1 MVDKRSRAAVG
12 VGMSLVQSGANPGKP
27 MPHTWSP
34 AQLYVI
40 RKEHPDLVE
49 QEVPPLDWV
58 VVKFLEEHDVQVK
71 PVSMGDPRTGGER
84 AADALVGGL
93 AGPFAVAMQTGL
105 RGQEKA
111 VAAQEWTSWK
121 QWALSHADFPA
132 FKEKH
137 IGAARK
143 HNEVVEQR
151 LSDHAFVEEWKTRF
165 ANQGIGEPALSRASA
180 GLVGT
185 WVAFFILGL
194 TVVILISANQKQLK
208 EWNERNQRSDS
219 ALVKSDRQV

>member
-1 MVDKRSRAAVG
+1 
-12 VGMSLVQSGANPGKP
+12 
-27 MPHTWSP
+27 MPSTWSA
-34 AQLYVI
+34 AQLYLI
-40 RKEHPDLVE
+40 RKQHPDLVE

-58 VVKFLEEHDVQVK
+58 VVQFLEEHDVQAK
-71 PVSMGDPRTGGER
+71 PVSMGDPRTGGQR

-137 IGAARK
+137 IGAAQM
-143 HNEVVEQR
+143 HNEEVERR
-151 LSDHAFVEEWKTRF
+151 LTDPAFVEEWKARF
-165 ANQGIGEPALSRASA
+165 ADQGMDEVALARARTNRA
-180 GLVGT
+180 GA
-185 WVAFFILGL
+185 WVALFIVGL
-194 TVVILISANQKQLK
+194 TVVILVGANQKQLK
-208 EWNERNQRSDS
+208 EWNDQMKQSNNLLTPTS
-219 ALVKSDRQV
+219 LVG

>member
-1 MVDKRSRAAVG
+1 
-12 VGMSLVQSGANPGKP
+12 
-27 MPHTWSP
+27 MPHAWST
-34 AQLYVI
+34 AQLFLI

-58 VVKFLEEHDVQVK
+58 VVKFLEEHDVQAK
-71 PVSMGDPRTGGER
+71 PVSMGDPRTGGQR

-132 FKEKH
+132 FKDKH
-137 IGAARK
+137 IGAAQR
-143 HNEVVEQR
+143 HNEEVERR
-151 LSDHAFVEEWKTRF
+151 LTDPAFVEEWK
-165 ANQGIGEPALSRASA
+165 AKLDGQGMDQVSLAQARSGRAA
-180 GLVGT
+180 A
-185 WVAFFILGL
+185 WVALFVIGV
-194 TVVILISANQKQLK
+194 TVVALIGANQKQLK
-208 EWNERNQRSDS
+208 EWNEKNQRSDS
-219 ALVKSDRQV
+219 SLVSPRFLG

>member
-1 MVDKRSRAAVG
+1 
-12 VGMSLVQSGANPGKP
+12 

-58 VVKFLEEHDVQVK
+58 VVKFLEEHDVQAK
-71 PVSMGDPRTGGER
+71 PVSMGDPRTGGQR

-132 FKEKH
+132 FKDKH
-137 IGAARK
+137 IGAAQK
-143 HNEVVEQR
+143 HNEEVERR
-151 LSDHAFVEEWKTRF
+151 LTDPAFVEEWK
-165 ANQGIGEPALSRASA
+165 AKLVAQSMDDVSMARARSSKA
-180 GLVGT
+180 AA
-185 WVAFFILGL
+185 WVALFVIGV
-194 TVVILISANQKQLK
+194 TVLALIGQNQKQLQ
-208 EWNERNQRSDS
+208 EWNEKNQRSDS
-219 ALVKSDRQV
+219 SLIQHA

>member
-1 MVDKRSRAAVG
+1 
-12 VGMSLVQSGANPGKP
+12 
-27 MPHTWSP
+27 MPHSWST
-34 AQLYVI
+34 AQLFLI

-58 VVKFLEEHDVQVK
+58 VVKFLEEHDVQAK
-71 PVSMGDPRTGGER
+71 PVSMGDPRTGGQR

-132 FKEKH
+132 FKDKH
-137 IGAARK
+137 IGAAQR
-143 HNEVVEQR
+143 HNEEVERR
-151 LSDHAFVEEWKTRF
+151 LTDPAFVEEWK
-165 ANQGIGEPALSRASA
+165 AKLDGQGMDQVSLAQARSGRAA
-180 GLVGT
+180 A
-185 WVAFFILGL
+185 WVALFVIGV
-194 TVVILISANQKQLK
+194 TVVALIGANQKQLQ
-208 EWNERNQRSDS
+208 EWNEKNQRSDS
-219 ALVKSDRQV
+219 SLVLLSSIG

>member
-1 MVDKRSRAAVG
+1 
-12 VGMSLVQSGANPGKP
+12 
-27 MPHTWSP
+27 MPHAWST
-34 AQLYVI
+34 AQLYLI

-58 VVKFLEEHDVQVK
+58 VVKFLEEHDVQAK
-71 PVSMGDPRTGGER
+71 PVSMGDPRTGGQR

-93 AGPFAVAMQTGL
+93 AGPFAVAVQTGL

-137 IGAARK
+137 IGAAQK
-143 HNEVVEQR
+143 HNEEVERR
-151 LSDHAFVEEWKTRF
+151 LTDPAFVEEWKAKLESQGMDEVSMARARSSKAAAWVALFVIGVTVLALIG
-165 ANQGIGEPALSRASA
+165 ANQ
-180 GLVGT
+180 
-185 WVAFFILGL
+185 
-194 TVVILISANQKQLK
+194 NQLQ

-219 ALVKSDRQV
+219 SLVLLGSIV

>member
-1 MVDKRSRAAVG
+1 
-12 VGMSLVQSGANPGKP
+12 
-27 MPHTWSP
+27 MPHAWST
-34 AQLYVI
+34 AQLYLI

-58 VVKFLEEHDVQVK
+58 VVKFLEEHDVQAK
-71 PVSMGDPRTGGER
+71 PVSMGDPRTGGQR

-93 AGPFAVAMQTGL
+93 AGPFAVAVQTGL

-137 IGAARK
+137 IGAAQK
-143 HNEVVEQR
+143 HNEEVERR
-151 LSDHAFVEEWKTRF
+151 LTDPAFVEKWKAKLESQSMDEVSMARARSSKAAAWVALFVIGVTVLALIG
-165 ANQGIGEPALSRASA
+165 ANQ
-180 GLVGT
+180 
-185 WVAFFILGL
+185 
-194 TVVILISANQKQLK
+194 NQLQ

-219 ALVKSDRQV
+219 SLVLLGSIV

>member
-1 MVDKRSRAAVG
+1 
-12 VGMSLVQSGANPGKP
+12 

-58 VVKFLEEHDVQVK
+58 VVKFLEEHDVQAK
-71 PVSMGDPRTGGER
+71 PVSMGDPRTGGQR

-137 IGAARK
+137 IGAAQK
-143 HNEVVEQR
+143 HNEEVERR
-151 LSDHAFVEEWKTRF
+151 LTDPAFVEEWKARF
-165 ANQGIGEPALSRASA
+165 ADQGMDEVALARARTNRA
-180 GLVGT
+180 AA
-185 WVAFFILGL
+185 WVALFIVGL
-194 TVVILISANQKQLK
+194 TAVIVVGANQKQLQ
-208 EWNERNQRSDS
+208 EWNEKNQRSDS
-219 ALVKSDRQV
+219 SLVLPSWIGTSV

>member
-1 MVDKRSRAAVG
+1 
-12 VGMSLVQSGANPGKP
+12 

-58 VVKFLEEHDVQVK
+58 VVKFLEEHDVQAK
-71 PVSMGDPRTGGER
+71 PVSMGDPRTGGQR

-132 FKEKH
+132 FKDKH
-137 IGAARK
+137 IGAAQK
-143 HNEVVEQR
+143 HNEEVERR
-151 LSDHAFVEEWKTRF
+151 LTDPQFVEEWK
-165 ANQGIGEPALSRASA
+165 AKLVAQSMDDVSMARARSSKA
-180 GLVGT
+180 AA
-185 WVAFFILGL
+185 WVALFVIGV
-194 TVVILISANQKQLK
+194 TVLALIGQNQKQLQ
-208 EWNERNQRSDS
+208 EWNEKNQRSDS
-219 ALVKSDRQV
+219 SLIQHA

>member
-1 MVDKRSRAAVG
+1 
-12 VGMSLVQSGANPGKP
+12 
-27 MPHTWSP
+27 MPHAWST
-34 AQLYVI
+34 AQLYLI

-71 PVSMGDPRTGGER
+71 PVSMGDPRTGGQR

-93 AGPFAVAMQTGL
+93 AGPFAVAVQTGL

-137 IGAARK
+137 IGAAQK
-143 HNEVVEQR
+143 HNEEVERR
-151 LSDHAFVEEWKTRF
+151 LTDPAFVEEWKAKLESQGMDEVSMARARSSKAAAWVALFVIGVTVLALIG
-165 ANQGIGEPALSRASA
+165 ANQ
-180 GLVGT
+180 
-185 WVAFFILGL
+185 
-194 TVVILISANQKQLK
+194 NQLQ

-219 ALVKSDRQV
+219 SLVLLGSIV

>member
-1 MVDKRSRAAVG
+1 
-12 VGMSLVQSGANPGKP
+12 
-27 MPHTWSP
+27 MPHAWRT
-34 AQLYVI
+34 AQLFLI

-58 VVKFLEEHDVQVK
+58 VVKFLEEHDVQAK
-71 PVSMGDPRTGGER
+71 PVSMGDPRTGGQR

-132 FKEKH
+132 FKDKH
-137 IGAARK
+137 IGAAQR
-143 HNEVVEQR
+143 HNEEVERR
-151 LSDHAFVEEWKTRF
+151 LTDPAFVEEWK
-165 ANQGIGEPALSRASA
+165 AKLDAQGMDQVSLAQARSGRAA
-180 GLVGT
+180 A
-185 WVAFFILGL
+185 WVALFVIGV
-194 TVVILISANQKQLK
+194 TVVALIGANQKQLK
-208 EWNERNQRSDS
+208 EWNEKNQRSDS
-219 ALVKSDRQV
+219 SLVSPRFLG